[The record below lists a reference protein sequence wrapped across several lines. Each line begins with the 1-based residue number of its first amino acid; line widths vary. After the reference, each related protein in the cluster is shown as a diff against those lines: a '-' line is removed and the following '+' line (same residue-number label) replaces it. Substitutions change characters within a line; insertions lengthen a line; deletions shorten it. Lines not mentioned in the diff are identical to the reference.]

1 MPACLDSHRIERVHL
16 ETVQKLL
23 ESRTGLGF
31 QALGASLV
39 ECAVARRM
47 AAHDLNDERD
57 YTALLQ
63 RSHNEF
69 QQLVEEVA
77 VPETWFFR
85 DQGPFA
91 YLGEHARHV
100 IGGDGRG
107 RLNVLSAACSS
118 GEEPYSIAM
127 CLLDAGLASCQFH
140 IDAVDISGRVLA
152 AAQRGVYS
160 RNSFRSA
167 DLAFRERYF
176 TAQGDHY
183 SLADHVKAGVRFL
196 QGNIM
201 NLGFLRAHGP
211 YHIVF
216 CRNVLIYFDAD
227 NKARVLDELHAL
239 LREDGLLFVGHAD
252 TGRLVEDRF
261 APVREPS
268 TFAYRKGAVAE
279 QAVSRTPQAT
289 SKKRQSK
296 PGATTALPQRQAA
309 KPSTR
314 PSLPNPSIPT
324 FENIQQ
330 QANRG
335 ELDQAALLCADYLD
349 VHPTSVQAH
358 CLLGTIHL
366 AQGDNDAAQACFRK
380 AVYLDPG
387 HYESLTHLAGLAE
400 QAGDDK
406 AARNY
411 RERAGRAMAG
421 AHTNQP

>member
-1 MPACLDSHRIERVHL
+1 MHL
-16 ETVQKLL
+16 GTVQKLL
-23 ESRTGLGF
+23 ECRTGLGF

-39 ECAVARRM
+39 ERAVVRRM
-47 AAHDLNDERD
+47 AVHDLNDERD

-63 RSHNEF
+63 RSPDEF

-85 DQGPFA
+85 DGGPFA
-91 YLGEHARHV
+91 YLGEHARHA
-100 IGGDGRG
+100 IGGDGQG
-107 RLNVLSAACSS
+107 RLNVLSAACST

-140 IDAVDISGRVLA
+140 VDAVDISGRALA
-152 AAQRGVYS
+152 AAERGMYS

-176 TAQGDHY
+176 TAQDDHY
-183 SLADHVKAGVRFL
+183 SLADHVKTRVRFL

-239 LREDGLLFVGHAD
+239 LRENGLLFVGHAD

-261 APVREPS
+261 APVREPN
-268 TFAYRKGAVAE
+268 TFVYRKGTVAE
-279 QAVSRTPQAT
+279 ENVGRALKAKSNHKTR
-289 SKKRQSK
+289 SK
-296 PGATTALPQRQAA
+296 PGVTSPVPQGQAAKSPAQVNLPQR
-309 KPSTR
+309 
-314 PSLPNPSIPT
+314 SIAT
-324 FENIQQ
+324 FEDIQQ

-335 ELDQAALLCADYLD
+335 ELAQAALLCADYLD
-349 VHPTSVQAH
+349 AHPTSVQAH

-366 AQGDNDAAQACFRK
+366 AQGDNDAALACFRK
-380 AVYLDPG
+380 AVYLDPC

-411 RERAGRAMAG
+411 RERASRAMAG
-421 AHTNQP
+421 DHTNQFL